1 MNTSERILKSVQR
14 WLPGPFVIALILTLI
29 TFVAAMVLTGDGIA
43 KTAYA
48 LGVLGFWEKGFW
60 ELLEFTLQMVL
71 ILVLGHTLA
80 LTPAASAVI
89 GRIVRHCTSNARSA
103 YIVTLFTIV
112 AGLLNWGLGLMF
124 GAILARKVAEHARKH
139 RIPLNFPLIG
149 ACAYV
154 GMMVWHGGFSGSA
167 PLAVNSPG
175 HIFEAQM
182 GILSTGETL
191 YSSMN
196 ITTTLLLLVLLP
208 LMMFGLGKKIKPRP
222 FELPHSQPNRKLPA
236 LEGAEKLD
244 ASRILGMGLGVGFII
259 YASYKAFILPETF
272 SWQFLNLNYINF
284 LLFGLG
290 LLLHGTIQRFTL
302 AFEEALPG
310 ATGIIIQF
318 PLYAGIIGIM
328 KYSGLIAVCS
338 AWFVQFSTPAT
349 FPFFTFVSAALIN
362 IFVPSGGGQWAL
374 QGPIIIEACKALD
387 VPFYK
392 GVMALAY
399 GDEVTNML
407 QPFWALPI
415 MGITGLKASEIL
427 PYTFLLFLAGL
438 VIFGVMLLVF

>member
-1 MNTSERILKSVQR
+1 M
-14 WLPGPFVIALILTLI
+14 A
-29 TFVAAMVLTGDGIA
+29 VALTGDTQP
-43 KTAYA
+43 KLAYS
-48 LGVLGFWEKGFW
+48 LSVIGYWEKGFW

-80 LTPAASAVI
+80 LSPLASKAVNQ
-89 GRIVRHCTSNARSA
+89 IVRHCTSNARAA
-103 YIVTLFTIV
+103 YIVTLTTII
-112 AGLLNWGLGLMF
+112 AGLFNWGLGLVL
-124 GAILARKVAEHARKH
+124 GAILARQVAQHARQQH
-139 RIPLNFPLIG
+139 IALNFPLIG

-154 GMMVWHGGFSGSA
+154 GMMVWHGGLSASA
-167 PLAVNSPG
+167 PLTVNSPG
-175 HIFEAQM
+175 HSLEAQM

-191 YSSMN
+191 YSALN
-196 ITTTLLLLVLLP
+196 ITATLMLLVLLP
-208 LMMFGLGKKIKPRP
+208 LLMYAVAQKVKPLP
-222 FELPHSQPNRKLPA
+222 FELPRNHNHKKLP
-236 LEGAEKLD
+236 LLSGAERLD
-244 ASRILGMGLGVGFII
+244 AASWLGMGLGISFII
-259 YASYKAFILPETF
+259 YSLYKAFILPATF

-290 LLLHGTIQRFTL
+290 LLLHGTLQRFTA

-310 ATGIIIQF
+310 ATGIILQF

-328 KYSGLIAVCS
+328 KYSGLITVYS
-338 AWFVQFSTPAT
+338 AWFVAHSSASS
-349 FPFFTFVSAALIN
+349 FPLLAFISAAIVN

-387 VPFYK
+387 IPFYK

-399 GDEVTNML
+399 GDQVTNML

-427 PYTFLLFLAGL
+427 PYTFLLFAAGFL
-438 VIFGVMLLVF
+438 IFGAVLFFF